1 MSIQPIL
8 HNQTIRID
16 NHHRGT
22 GQENN
27 WNDTSS
33 DIHLHKELNDKK
45 YSYDIRVPLNQDKEV
60 TIRRKI
66 KDNRGKME
74 LMNKIPKSIQKEIR
88 DFFSTDSR
96 NRRNFFKDVYDELE
110 NYKWER
116 TEENE
121 NEIVRKISNMFG
133 LTLYRLVTVKNEDF
147 HVAVQF
153 MGITSDYLTEDG
165 GRLEE
170 YEKNIGHPN
179 LREIMKYGRLLG
191 EEGLPLYHVTFNY
204 KQKALYFGQ
213 FQHGDMG
220 NLRLSSKLAWQ
231 MAIAGNLENILKGGN
246 DGMEMTLRDLSSRIL
261 GIGKRTIQSSLSSL
275 KRMYGSTMEE
285 D

>member
-1 MSIQPIL
+1 M
-8 HNQTIRID
+8 
-16 NHHRGT
+16 
-22 GQENN
+22 
-27 WNDTSS
+27 
-33 DIHLHKELNDKK
+33 
-45 YSYDIRVPLNQDKEV
+45 NQDKEV
-60 TIRRKI
+60 IIRRKR
-66 KDNRGKME
+66 KNGGKLE
-74 LMNKIPKSIQKEIR
+74 LTDEVPRSIRKEIR

-96 NRRNFFKDVYDELE
+96 NRRNFFKDVYDDLE

-147 HVAVQF
+147 HVAIQF

-191 EEGLPLYHVTFNY
+191 EEGLLLYHVTFNY

-231 MAIAGNLENILKGGN
+231 MAIAGNLENILKDGN
-246 DGMEMTLRDLSSRIL
+246 DGMEMTLRDLSSQIS
-261 GIGKRTIQSSLSSL
+261 GIRERRIQSSLSSL